1 MYNEDGHSTLDTV
14 IRRFALLC
22 LALCVVLFAAP
33 GWAADVYVANEQE
46 LGAAVQTPGNVVHF
60 KDNIT
65 LDSSLVLNKNCVT
78 LDGNGHTLKLGE
90 KKTGSVI
97 VVECLQGT
105 VNINNLIITGG
116 KGVLLGGGVRVDDG
130 TVNLT
135 HCNITDNSATEAGGG
150 GGGVLLPGRGGKQ
163 G

>member
-1 MYNEDGHSTLDTV
+1 M
-14 IRRFALLC
+14 
-22 LALCVVLFAAP
+22 VLFAAP
-33 GWAADVYVANEQE
+33 GWAADVYVANELE
-46 LGAAVQTPGNVVHF
+46 LRAAVQTPGNVVHLIS
-60 KDNIT
+60 DIT
-65 LDSSLVLNKNCVT
+65 LDSSLVLDKNCVT

-90 KKTGSVI
+90 NKTGSVI
-97 VVECLQGT
+97 VVDCLQGT

-116 KGVLLGGGVRVDDG
+116 KGVQSGGGVRVDDG